1 MRIYTLVFCFWV
13 ATGPLHAKIVFT
25 SHRDGNWE
33 IYKMDADGR
42 NQTRLTHNKVDDYAP
57 VWSPNGR
64 QIAFERHQG
73 KGQGKDEIY
82 VMDADGGNQ
91 RNLTNH
97 PAWDSAPHWH
107 PDSTRIIFRSSRGAS
122 SRIYVMDTDGGNIEE
137 IPGLLRA
144 SGPKWSPDGKWIAFA
159 GAVGEADV
167 IQIVDPEAT
176 QLRVI
181 SVPIPRPMSVAGWS
195 PDGRRI
201 MYFAAFDD
209 AGDDAILVIVTLSL
223 DGSGKAVGWQRVRPP
238 RSIDGSPAWGA
249 DGKSILFL
257 GRNHGNENIYRYQLD
272 NRQLIRL
279 TDHPNSDGTP
289 NEWHPLL
296 TVSPQGLVPIP
307 WGGIKS
313 NHSNRTLPFLTL
325 PR

>member
-1 MRIYTLVFCFWV
+1 MRIYILVFCLWAV
-13 ATGPLHAKIVFT
+13 TNSLHAKIVFI
-25 SHRDGNWE
+25 SLRDGNWE
-33 IYKMDADGR
+33 IYKMDPDGG

-64 QIAFERHQG
+64 QIAFERVQDG
-73 KGQGKDEIY
+73 NWEIY

-91 RNLTNH
+91 KNLTEH
-97 PAWDSAPHWH
+97 PAQDNNPHWH
-107 PDSTRIIFRSSRGAS
+107 PDGTRIIFYSSRGAS
-122 SRIYVMDTDGGNIEE
+122 SSIYVMDTDGGNVED

-144 SGPKWSPDGKWIAFA
+144 SSPKWSPNGKWIAFKR
-159 GAVGEADV
+159 GGESDE
-167 IQIVDPEAT
+167 IQMIQPDT
-176 QLRVI
+176 HQLHII
-181 SVPIPRPMSVAGWS
+181 SVRIPRPMSIVGWA

-209 AGDDAILVIVTLSL
+209 AGDGAILVIVTLSRN
-223 DGSGKAVGWQRVRPP
+223 GSGKAVGWQRVRPP

-249 DGKSILFL
+249 DGRSILFL
-257 GRNHGNENIYRYQLD
+257 GKTGDNLNIYRYRLD

-279 TDHPNSDGTP
+279 TDHPDSDGAP

-313 NHSNRTLPFLTL
+313 NLSNGTLPFLTS

>member
-1 MRIYTLVFCFWV
+1 MRICTLIFCFWV
-13 ATGPLHAKIVFT
+13 ATSSLHAKIVFM
-25 SHRDGNWE
+25 SLRDGNWE
-33 IYKMDADGR
+33 IYKMDADGG
-42 NQTRLTHNKVDDYAP
+42 NQTRLTHNHVDDYAP

-97 PAWDSAPHWH
+97 PAWDRAPHWH
-107 PDSTRIIFRSSRGAS
+107 PDGTRIVFYSSRGAS
-122 SRIYVMDTDGGNIEE
+122 SRIYVMDTDGGNLEE
-137 IPGLLRA
+137 IPGLVRA
-144 SGPKWSPDGKWIAFA
+144 SSPKWSPNGKWIAFER
-159 GAVGEADV
+159 GGDSEE
-167 IQIVDPEAT
+167 IQMIEPDT
-176 QLRVI
+176 NQLHII
-181 SVPIPRPMSVAGWS
+181 SVRIPRPMSIVGWS
-195 PDGRRI
+195 PTGRKI

-209 AGDDAILVIVTLSL
+209 AGDDAILVIATLSKN
-223 DGSGKAVGWQRVRPP
+223 GNGKVVGWQRVRPP
-238 RSIDGSPAWGA
+238 RSIDGNPAWGA

-257 GRNHGNENIYRYQLD
+257 GKTGDNLNIYRYRLD
-272 NRQLIRL
+272 NRKLIRL
-279 TDHPNSDGTP
+279 TDQPNSDSAP

-296 TVSPQGLVPIP
+296 IVSPQGLVPIP

-313 NHSNRTLPFLTL
+313 NLYSRTLSFLTS

>member
-1 MRIYTLVFCFWV
+1 MRIYTLVFCFWA

-25 SHRDGNWE
+25 SLRDGNWE

-57 VWSPNGR
+57 VWAPNGR

-73 KGQGKDEIY
+73 KDRGKGEIY

-107 PDSTRIIFRSSRGAS
+107 PDGTRIIFRSSRGAS
-122 SRIYVMDTDGGNIEE
+122 SRIYVMDTNGENVEE

-144 SGPKWSPDGKWIAFA
+144 SRPKWSPDGKWIAFEQ
-159 GAVGEADV
+159 GGESDE
-167 IQIVDPEAT
+167 IHMVDPEAT
-176 QLRVI
+176 QLGVI
-181 SVPIPRPMSVAGWS
+181 SVPIPRPMSIVGWS
-195 PDGRRI
+195 PDGRQI
-201 MYFAAFDD
+201 MYMAAFDN
-209 AGDDAILVIVTLSL
+209 AGDDAVIVIATLSK
-223 DGSGKAVGWQRVRPP
+223 DRRGKAVGWKRVRLP
-238 RSIDGSPAWGA
+238 RDLDGSPAWGA

-257 GRNHGNENIYRYQLD
+257 GDTEGNLNIYRYRLD
-272 NRQLIRL
+272 NHQLIRL
-279 TDHPNSDGTP
+279 TDHPASDGAP

-296 TVSPQGLVPIP
+296 TVTPQGLVPIL
-307 WGGIKS
+307 WSGIKS
-313 NHSNRTLPFLTL
+313 NHSNRILPFLTL

>member
-1 MRIYTLVFCFWV
+1 MRIYTLVFCFWA

-25 SHRDGNWE
+25 SFRDGNWE
-33 IYKMDADGR
+33 IYKMDSDGG
-42 NQTRLTHNKVDDYAP
+42 NQTRLTHNKVADTAP

-64 QIAFERHQG
+64 QIVFERDEG
-73 KGQGKDEIY
+73 KGEIY
-82 VMDADGGNQ
+82 LMDADGSNQ

-97 PAWDSAPHWH
+97 PAMDTAPHWH
-107 PDSTRIIFRSSRGAS
+107 PNGTRIIFFSGRGAS
-122 SRIYVMDTDGGNIEE
+122 SRIYVMDTAGGNVEE

-144 SGPKWSPDGKWIAFA
+144 SGPKWSPDGKWIAFEGVA
-159 GAVGEADV
+159 EESDV
-167 IQIVDPEAT
+167 IQIVNPDAN

-209 AGDDAILVIVTLSL
+209 AGDDAILVIVTLSR

-257 GRNHGNENIYRYQLD
+257 GRNHGNENIYRYRLD

-279 TDHPNSDGTP
+279 TDHPDSDGAP

-296 TVSPQGLVPIP
+296 TVSPQGLVPIL

-313 NHSNRTLPFLTL
+313 NYSNRSLPLLTL